1 MPTNWLSRAQAD
13 IDNRWQL
20 YEQMVEVHRTAVFED
35 LEDERMNLTTT
46 YLGLELPNPIV
57 PSSSPLTGNV
67 DSLQELE
74 AAGAAAVVLPSL
86 FEEQIEHEAMA
97 VHSALDYGS
106 EISAESI
113 GGYFPEMDDYNT
125 GANDYLEPPRR
136 RPRRRSSIPVIASL
150 NGDSA
155 GGWTLYA
162 RIIEDAGADALELN
176 IYLIAADMD
185 RAGPEVADE
194 YLRLVE
200 RVREAV
206 TIPLAVKVG
215 PYFTSMAHMAGR
227 LVEAGADGLVLFNRF
242 YQPDID
248 LDTLTVGPN
257 LVLSTSD
264 ELRLVLRWMAILH
277 GRVNASLAATTGVH
291 TSEDVLEADPG
302 RSRRHDDGVGVA
314 EARTRTHCDGAR
326 RGDPLAGRARLC
338 LARSSPGES
347 QPELEPRSELPSSA
361 ATTCTPSPS
370 IRRKQ

>member
-1 MPTNWLSRAQAD
+1 
-13 IDNRWQL
+13 
-20 YEQMVEVHRTAVFED
+20 
-35 LEDERMNLTTT
+35 MNLTSN
-46 YLGLELPNPIV
+46 YLGLELANPIV
-57 PSSSPLTGNV
+57 PSSSPLTRSIE
-67 DSLQELE
+67 SLERLQ

-106 EISAESI
+106 EISAESV

-125 GANDYLEPPRR
+125 GAGDYLNKLRVAKETLT
-136 RPRRRSSIPVIASL
+136 IPVIASL

-257 LVLSTSD
+257 LVLSSSD

-291 TSEDVLEADPG
+291 TAEDVLKLVLAGADVTMMASALLKNGPDHIT
-302 RSRRHDDGVGVA
+302 SVLDGVTRWL
-314 EARTRTHCDGAR
+314 EEREYLSLDQARGS
-326 RGDPLAGRARLC
+326 LSQV
-338 LARSSPGES
+338 SSPNPAAFE
-347 QPELEPRSELPSSA
+347 RSNYMHALTEYSS
-361 ATTCTPSPS
+361 PW
-370 IRRKQ
+370 

>member
-1 MPTNWLSRAQAD
+1 
-13 IDNRWQL
+13 
-20 YEQMVEVHRTAVFED
+20 
-35 LEDERMNLTTT
+35 MNLTTK

-57 PSSSPLTGNV
+57 PSSSPLTRSV
-67 DSLQELE
+67 DSLLELE

-86 FEEQIEHEAMA
+86 FEEQIEHESMA

-125 GANDYLEPPRR
+125 GAGDYLNHLKAAKEAL
-136 RPRRRSSIPVIASL
+136 SIPVIASL

-194 YLRLVE
+194 YLALVE

-277 GRVNASLAATTGVH
+277 GRLNASLAATTGVH
-291 TSEDVLEADPG
+291 TSEDVLKLVLAGADITMMASALLKQGPG
-302 RSRRHDDGVGVA
+302 HIATVLDGVTRWLEERDYVSLDQ
-314 EARTRTHCDGAR
+314 ARGS
-326 RGDPLAGRARLC
+326 LSQS
-338 LARSSPGES
+338 SSPDPSAFE
-347 QPELEPRSELPSSA
+347 RSNYMHALTEYSSK
-361 ATTCTPSPS
+361 
-370 IRRKQ
+370 R

>member
-1 MPTNWLSRAQAD
+1 
-13 IDNRWQL
+13 
-20 YEQMVEVHRTAVFED
+20 
-35 LEDERMNLTTT
+35 MNLTSN
-46 YLGLELPNPIV
+46 YLGLELANPIV
-57 PSSSPLTGNV
+57 PSSSPLTRSIE
-67 DSLQELE
+67 SLERLE

-125 GANDYLEPPRR
+125 GAGDYLDKLRVAKETLT
-136 RPRRRSSIPVIASL
+136 IPVIASL

-185 RAGPEVADE
+185 RAGPDVADE

-257 LVLSTSD
+257 LVLSTSE

-277 GRVNASLAATTGVH
+277 GRINASLAATTGVH
-291 TSEDVLEADPG
+291 TAEDALKLV
-302 RSRRHDDGVGVA
+302 
-314 EARTRTHCDGAR
+314 
-326 RGDPLAGRARLC
+326 LAGADVTMMASALLKNGPDHIRTVLDGITRWLEERDYVSLDQARGSLSQ
-338 LARSSPGES
+338 ASSPNPAAFE
-347 QPELEPRSELPSSA
+347 RSNYMHALTEYSS
-361 ATTCTPSPS
+361 PW
-370 IRRKQ
+370 